1 MTDATKT
8 PPATGTFCWNEC
20 LTTDVEAAKT
30 FYTGLMG
37 WTTREMDMG
46 PAGTYTLFVNNGQ
59 EVAGMMKTP
68 QEGMPST
75 WLSYLAVDDVD
86 ASTTKAEQLGAKVCM
101 QPTDIPNVGR
111 FSVLTDP
118 AGAAIALFKHV

>member
-46 PAGTYTLFVNNGQ
+46 PRSRDRA
-59 EVAGMMKTP
+59 ARKTKP
-68 QEGMPST
+68 PAWQ
-75 WLSYLAVDDVD
+75 
-86 ASTTKAEQLGAKVCM
+86 
-101 QPTDIPNVGR
+101 GR
-111 FSVLTDP
+111 GGF
-118 AGAAIALFKHV
+118 